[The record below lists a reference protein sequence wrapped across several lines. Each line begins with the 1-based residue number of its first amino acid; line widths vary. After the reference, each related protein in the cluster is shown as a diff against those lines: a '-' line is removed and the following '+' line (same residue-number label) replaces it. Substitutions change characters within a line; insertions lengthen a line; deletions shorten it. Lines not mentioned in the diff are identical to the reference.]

1 MKYRPEIDGLRAL
14 AVFPVIMFH
23 AGFEL
28 FSGGFVGV
36 DIFFVI
42 SGYLITTILI
52 EDIENNR
59 FSVLNFY
66 ERRARRILP
75 ALFFILIICIPF
87 AWLWMLPGQ
96 MKDFSAAIFS
106 ISVFLSNFYFMSQL
120 DYFAP
125 VAELNPLLHTWS
137 LSVEEQFY
145 LFFPPLLLLFFK
157 RSRRLAFISL
167 CVMFLLSFIFSE
179 WAWRENP
186 ERSFFFSLNRFWE
199 LFSGSIT
206 AFIVQKKGIQKSNTL
221 SSLGLSA
228 ILLSIFFY
236 DQGTPFP
243 SFYALLPVG
252 GVILLIIFA
261 SKETLVAR
269 MLSTKVF
276 VGLGLISYSAYL
288 WHQPLFAF
296 ARIRLINEPSVWT
309 MLFLSVT
316 SLFLAALSW
325 RYVEKP
331 FRDKKVSRKIIFKT
345 FPVVSICFIL
355 FGLYG
360 YKSEGFYS
368 SMLNLQYSGDRS
380 VETKQVFEAIN
391 YDMYK
396 HMAKS
401 GCKLWARNTQFLDL
415 KQIELCKSKFGK
427 AIIVLGDSHAM
438 NLFNII
444 SYSGTYPFVIG
455 VSQGGCRAHK
465 SKKTCHYDNFQKFAK
480 EQPNLIKLVLYHQ
493 SGSYFIMDI
502 DNLVD
507 SNKAFK
513 DGFLKY
519 ETQSVS
525 NLINYLDEFSI
536 EANFPVLWLGPF
548 LEYRWQLDRKI
559 FFDEMYSVNP
569 KSVELFEGLEEVIQA
584 MVTEKESFY
593 YESYNTLFFEPKVSF
608 IKDCFMFRDKDHF
621 SKCGEKL
628 IAKELP
634 PNFLD
639 RFF

>member
-1 MKYRPEIDGLRAL
+1 MNYRPEIDGLRAL
-14 AVFPVIMFH
+14 AVVPVILFH
-23 AGFEL
+23 AGFEM
-28 FSGGFVGV
+28 FSGGFIGV
-36 DIFFVI
+36 DVFFVI
-42 SGYLITTILI
+42 SGYLITTILV
-52 EDIENNR
+52 EDIENKR
-59 FSVLNFY
+59 FSIVNFY

-75 ALFFILIICIPF
+75 ALFFVMLVCIPF

-106 ISVFLSNFYFMSQL
+106 VSVFLSNFYFMSQL

-125 VAELNPLLHTWS
+125 TAELNPLLHTWS

-145 LFFPPLLLLFFK
+145 LFFPLLLLLFFK

-167 CVMFLLSFIFSE
+167 CIMLLLSFIFSE

-199 LFSGSIT
+199 LFAGSIT
-206 AFIVQKKGIQKSNTL
+206 AFIIQKKGVQKSNIL
-221 SSLGLSA
+221 SSLGLAA
-228 ILLSIFFY
+228 ILLSIFVY
-236 DQGTPFP
+236 DQSTPFP
-243 SFYALLPVG
+243 SLYAALPVF
-252 GVILLIIFA
+252 GVMLLILFA
-261 SKETLVAR
+261 SRETLVAQ
-269 MLSTKVF
+269 MLGTKVF
-276 VGLGLISYSAYL
+276 VGMGLISYSAYL

-309 MLFLSVT
+309 MLFLSVI

-325 RYVEKP
+325 RYVETP
-331 FRDKKVSRKIIFKT
+331 FRDKKVSREIIFT
-345 FPVVSICFIL
+345 IFPVISICFIL

-368 SMLNLQYSGDRS
+368 SMLNLQYSGERRI
-380 VETKQVFEAIN
+380 EAEQVFESIN

-396 HMAKS
+396 EMAKS
-401 GCKLWARNTQFLDL
+401 ECKLWARNTQFLDL

-465 SKKTCHYDNFQKFAK
+465 NKETCHYGNFQKFAN
-480 EQPNLIKLVLYHQ
+480 EQQNLIKLVLYHQ
-493 SGSYFIMDI
+493 SGSYFIMDT
-502 DNLVD
+502 DNQVD

-513 DGFLKY
+513 EGFLKY
-519 ETQSVS
+519 ETQSVIK
-525 NLINYLDEFSI
+525 LKNYLNELSI
-536 EANFPVLWLGPF
+536 ENNFPVLWLGPF

-559 FFDEMYSVNP
+559 FFEDMYSVNP
-569 KSVELFEGLEEVIQA
+569 ESVELFEGLEEVIQEKL
-584 MVTEKESFY
+584 TEKEIFNY
-593 YESYNTLFFEPKVSF
+593 KSYNTLFFEPKVSF
-608 IKDCFMFRDKDHF
+608 IKDCFMFRDQDHF

-628 IAKELP
+628 IAEKLP
-634 PNFLD
+634 HNFLD
-639 RFF
+639 QFF